1 MAARKK
7 PAAFAAPVEEVEES
21 VDENTVDDQTVV
33 VDEPVVVLTKNS
45 DLISARVKGT
55 WKMFWGRDSYSFVD
69 GKRYQ
74 LPRDLFNYLKKSGN
88 IYDTL

>member
-7 PAAFAAPVEEVEES
+7 PAAFVASVEETEDSVVET
-21 VDENTVDDQTVV
+21 DEVV
-33 VDEPVVVLTKNS
+33 VDEPVVVMTK
-45 DLISARVKGT
+45 DPDVVSARVKGT

-74 LPRDLFNYLKKSGN
+74 LPRDLFNYLKNSGN